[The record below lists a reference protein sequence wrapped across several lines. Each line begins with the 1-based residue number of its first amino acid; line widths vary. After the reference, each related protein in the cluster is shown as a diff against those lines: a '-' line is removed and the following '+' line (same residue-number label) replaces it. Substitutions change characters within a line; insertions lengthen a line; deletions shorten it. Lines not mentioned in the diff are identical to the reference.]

1 MKVGDTKRR
10 ANKMRARNTNSKRLR
25 SNVSHSKVKLL
36 CLLKWPQTEVRKGKA
51 KKEKKRRKKRA
62 ERTRKGLQKWNP
74 RSLLRFLRVQVPAP
88 FLFSVI
94 NIIHIYTRDCKYMP
108 NSLLPTIINICS
120 ILYVLTRLTSLQALP
135 WLLQS

>member
-51 KKEKKRRKKRA
+51 KKEKKKKKKSGA
-62 ERTRKGLQKWNP
+62 DQERTTKMESKI
-74 RSLLRFLRVQVPAP
+74 SLTFPSSTSSRTVF
-88 FLFSVI
+88 
-94 NIIHIYTRDCKYMP
+94 
-108 NSLLPTIINICS
+108 
-120 ILYVLTRLTSLQALP
+120 ILCH
-135 WLLQS
+135 